1 MEERIKVSFDRSF
14 LKTLE
19 KNIRL
24 EISSIKQKIERDEVE
39 IEEYNQLIL
48 QKEKDRV
55 AYDLR
60 VKALSS
66 SLQEIENKIYAKGAF
81 ENNG

>member
-1 MEERIKVSFDRSF
+1 MEERVEVSFDRSF

-24 EISSIKQKIERDEVE
+24 EISSIKQKIESDKVEVE
-39 IEEYNQLIL
+39 EYKQIIL
-48 QKEKDRV
+48 QKEKDRE
-55 AYDLR
+55 AYELR
-60 VKALSS
+60 IKMLSN

>member
-1 MEERIKVSFDRSF
+1 MEERIEVSFDRSF

-24 EISSIKQKIERDEVE
+24 EISSIKQKIESDEVE